1 MMPLQKLEKS
11 CKKTNCVMTM
21 IARFLERTVIASS
34 TGDTSGNVSA
44 GDAALSSSGEGT
56 GKRVSIAPDLDSSV
70 SSSTAV
76 DVIVAISR
84 TGEKVQN
91 MIESG
96 NID

>member
-21 IARFLERTVIASS
+21 IAQFLERTVVASS
-34 TGDTSGNVSA
+34 TGDASGNVFADDA
-44 GDAALSSSGEGT
+44 GLSSGGKGT
-56 GKRVSIAPDLDSSV
+56 GKRVSIAPDLVSSV

-84 TGEKVQN
+84 TGKKVQN

-96 NID
+96 NIY

>member
-1 MMPLQKLEKS
+1 
-11 CKKTNCVMTM
+11 MTV
-21 IARFLERTVIASS
+21 RPLERTGVWLFA
-34 TGDTSGNVSA
+34 GDTSGNVSA